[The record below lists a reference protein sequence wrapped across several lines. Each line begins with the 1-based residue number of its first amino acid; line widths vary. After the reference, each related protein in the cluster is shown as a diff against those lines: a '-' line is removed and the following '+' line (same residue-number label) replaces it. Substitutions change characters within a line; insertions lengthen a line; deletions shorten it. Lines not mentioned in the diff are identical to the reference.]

1 MANETQ
7 IKGDLES
14 SKLLFSISVFIG
26 TATLIIS
33 LLIFFSG
40 VVSKWAGLD
49 SYALTLIPFLIV
61 TLFSAATALYA
72 RLFSAARQEERDKA
86 ILKERKDSAFDVE
99 TDVRFTAGRSFENY
113 EKFAPY
119 VLSALTVVII
129 SVLLLL
135 FWQQWGVRL
144 ERPTPESPLQIAFIN
159 AILMFSA
166 TFAGAFCIGQS
177 RDKTFRWL
185 RTVGSWLIAGAVVS
199 LIGIISAMS
208 YSYGKTE
215 IDGVLAR
222 VILIFFIVLD
232 IELIINFITE
242 FYRPRTIEEVRPVY
256 ESRILALFTEP
267 GGVMRNISDTLD
279 YQFGFKVSK
288 TSLYIF
294 IERAIIPMVLVWM
307 LILWVFTGFYE
318 IKHNEV
324 GFLEVF
330 GKASERVYE
339 PGVYFRWPY
348 PIGKMNTVS
357 CDIIHQVRVGAELEI
372 KDGKTVQPVV
382 IVWTKE
388 HYKKERDYMVAVQ
401 RRDDKEQI
409 TTGAVS
415 MLGASIP
422 IDFTIKKSQ
431 VWDYLYGNIDPAL
444 MVRNISDQV
453 ITKYF
458 CSVDLFGVMSIGREK
473 TSKDLLRLIQQ
484 SCDEHNLGVEI
495 VAVNLQDVHPP
506 VEKVAPA
513 FQDVVNA
520 KENMQTEI
528 LRAKAYEIETIPL
541 AQSEAVKI
549 VADADAYRHNVQ
561 VVASAEAERFTKQLL
576 SYQILP
582 NLFKLRTYLDLLEQ
596 DGGKARKYIFSNSMS
611 REIYEINLEEKT
623 RLDLLDAD
631 LGNIAR

>member
-1 MANETQ
+1 
-7 IKGDLES
+7 
-14 SKLLFSISVFIG
+14 
-26 TATLIIS
+26 
-33 LLIFFSG
+33 
-40 VVSKWAGLD
+40 
-49 SYALTLIPFLIV
+49 
-61 TLFSAATALYA
+61 
-72 RLFSAARQEERDKA
+72 AARQEERDKA
-86 ILKERKDSAFDVE
+86 ILKERKDSTFDVE

-129 SVLLLL
+129 SVLLSL
-135 FWQQWGVRL
+135 FWRQWGVRL
-144 ERPTPESPLQIAFIN
+144 ETPVPKSSLQIAFIN
-159 AILMFSA
+159 AILMFGG

-199 LIGIISAMS
+199 LIGVISAMS

-215 IDGVLAR
+215 VDGILAR

-232 IELIINFITE
+232 FELVINFVTE

-279 YQFGFKVSK
+279 YQFGFKISK

-294 IERAIIPMVLVWM
+294 IERAIIPMVLLWL

-348 PIGKMNTVS
+348 PIGRMNTVS
-357 CDIIHQVRVGAELEI
+357 CDIIHKVRVGAELEV
-372 KDGKTVQPVV
+372 KDGELVQPRV

-431 VWDYLYGNIDPAL
+431 VWDYLYGNIDPSL
-444 MVRNISDQV
+444 MVKNISDQV

-473 TSKDLLRLIQQ
+473 TSQDLIRLIQQ
-484 SCDEHNLGVEI
+484 SCDEHNLGVNI

-506 VEKVAPA
+506 VKDVAPA

-520 KENMQTEI
+520 KENMHTEI
-528 LRAKAYEIETIPL
+528 LKAEAYEIETIPL

-549 VADADAYRHNVQ
+549 VSDADAYRYNVQ
-561 VVASAEAERFTKQLL
+561 VVAAAEAERFTKQLL

-582 NLFKLRTYLDLLEQ
+582 NLFKLRTYLDMLEQ
-596 DGGKARKYIFSNSMS
+596 DGGKARKYIFSNSLS
-611 REIYEINLEEKT
+611 REVYEINLEEKT